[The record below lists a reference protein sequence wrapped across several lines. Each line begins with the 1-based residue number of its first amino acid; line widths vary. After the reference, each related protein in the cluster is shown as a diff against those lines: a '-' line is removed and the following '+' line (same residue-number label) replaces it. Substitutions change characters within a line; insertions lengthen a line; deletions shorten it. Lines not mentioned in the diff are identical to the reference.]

1 MLSLFY
7 SLSLC
12 DPRHFNYES
21 GCVDL
26 LPIKYFSNI
35 SDLWSNTAENVRECN
50 IGSHASNKKERWRL
64 LRKQRSVSISG
75 VSLVWGSQSES
86 RQVDESVSKA
96 DEDPVI
102 DHNYINQMAE
112 IEFEPFPQLLRG
124 LCNQQN
130 GLAQSATI
138 GINIWIKLWKI
149 RQHSIHN
156 VIRQPDLGS
165 NRRI

>member
-21 GCVDL
+21 ST
-26 LPIKYFSNI
+26 IKFFSNLL
-35 SDLWSNTAENVRECN
+35 DFWSHTAENVRGCN
-50 IGSHASNKKERWRL
+50 IRSPASNTKECWGL
-64 LRKQRSVSISG
+64 LRKQRSVSLSG
-75 VSLVWGSQSES
+75 VFLVWGSPSDS
-86 RQVDESVSKA
+86 RQVEESVSKA
-96 DEDPVI
+96 DGFEDPVI
-102 DHNYINQMAE
+102 DHNYINLMAE
-112 IEFEPFPQLLRG
+112 IKSEPFPQLLRG

-149 RQHSIHN
+149 RQHNIHN
-156 VIRQPDLGS
+156 VIRQPALGS